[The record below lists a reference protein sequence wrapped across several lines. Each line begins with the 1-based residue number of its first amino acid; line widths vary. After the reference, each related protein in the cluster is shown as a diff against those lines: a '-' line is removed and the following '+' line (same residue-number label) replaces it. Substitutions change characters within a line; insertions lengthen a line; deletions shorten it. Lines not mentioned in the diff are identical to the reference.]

1 MAASVGR
8 QRYRWLVLL
17 VSAVLLVIWFLTPAG
32 QDDPGTTSTG
42 SGTSSDT
49 STDVPRDTSSTA
61 PGSAEETTTFPE
73 TGPAG
78 SEDPDSGLPIVRVDD
93 LPAQVA
99 ETIALI
105 AKGGPYPEGRDG
117 ITFENR
123 EGLLPDRPRGYYSE
137 YTVAT
142 PGSDGRGARRVVAGD
157 GGELYYTGD
166 HYGSFSRIAS

>member
-32 QDDPGTTSTG
+32 QDDPGN
-42 SGTSSDT
+42 SGAAPSD
-49 STDVPRDTSSTA
+49 SSSTPLPDRPSGA
-61 PGSAEETTTFPE
+61 TADTTQFPP
-73 TGPAG
+73 TGPA
-78 SEDPDSGLPIVRVDD
+78 STQDPDSGLPIVRVDD